1 MGGDG
6 EMGRWE
12 DGGRWALRVKSLR
25 NAVQQ
30 RSDSN
35 LAPLCGTAASRHV
48 PTSHHVPTACSPRRF
63 SSRISDIS
71 ALSAEQHSKAANHGW
86 LRCAAQQG
94 SESLLAPLCGAAGLR
109 VTACSAVRRSR
120 APSHGWLQRSRAP
133 SHGWLRCAAQQRQV
147 TFQRHIKSPTLRSY
161 LTSRQIGRASCRE
174 RVYLCV

>member
-35 LAPLCGTAASRHV
+35 LAPLCGKAASRHV

-86 LRCAAQQG
+86 LRCTAQQG
-94 SESLLAPLCGAAGLR
+94 SKSLLAPLCGAAALRVTTGCGAAGLR
-109 VTACSAVRRSR
+109 VTASSAVRRS
-120 APSHGWLQRSRAP
+120 S
-133 SHGWLRCAAQQRQV
+133 V
-147 TFQRHIKSPTLRSY
+147 KSLSSDT
-161 LTSRQIGRASCRE
+161 
-174 RVYLCV
+174 